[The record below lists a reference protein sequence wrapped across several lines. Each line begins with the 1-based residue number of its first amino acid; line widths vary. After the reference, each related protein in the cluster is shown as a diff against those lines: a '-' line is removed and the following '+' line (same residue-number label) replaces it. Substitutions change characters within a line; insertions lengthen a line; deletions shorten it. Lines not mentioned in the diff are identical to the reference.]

1 MLAGWLL
8 AGSTAGHAFS
18 AALAVLIIA
27 CPCALGMAT
36 PAALMVACGRGAQ
49 LGIFIKRYEALESSR
64 TVDTVVLD
72 KTGTLSTGMM
82 TVTGIL
88 PVAGV
93 SRKDQ
98 LA

>member
-1 MLAGWLL
+1 MPVRAGPGDPGGANGGLR
-8 AGSTAGHAFS
+8 A
-18 AALAVLIIA
+18 
-27 CPCALGMAT
+27 
-36 PAALMVACGRGAQ
+36 GAQ

-88 PVAGV
+88 PAAGV

-98 LA
+98 MA